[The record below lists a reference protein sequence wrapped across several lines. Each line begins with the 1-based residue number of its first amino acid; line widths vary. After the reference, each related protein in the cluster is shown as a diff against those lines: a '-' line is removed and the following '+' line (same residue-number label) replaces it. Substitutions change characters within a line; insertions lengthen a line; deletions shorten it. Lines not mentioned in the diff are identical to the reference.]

1 MKIKKYTLLLSLLSI
16 LLGIGIWSIIAS
28 FANASLLPTPIA
40 VLNAFIYLAQDKEL
54 IGHILASLSRVILG
68 FLIGSLLGLISA
80 AITSRSL
87 TLKSII
93 LPWIEMM
100 RPIPPLAWI
109 PLAIL
114 WFGIG
119 NKSAVFLVALGSFF
133 PVYSNVYDG
142 IISIQKEFYDAA
154 RVLGADSSLIFLHV
168 TIPSVL
174 PNALTGFRVGLGVSW
189 MIVITAELVGAT
201 SGLGYFIQ
209 LNRILLQT
217 DRVIVGMALI
227 GILGFVMNYIITR
240 VEKCLLRW
248 QKNELRQVFI

>member
-1 MKIKKYTLLLSLLSI
+1 MKIKKYRIVLSLFSI
-16 LLGIGIWSIIAS
+16 LLVIGIWDIITY
-28 FANASLLPTPIA
+28 FHLVNVSLLPSPIA
-40 VLNAFIYLAQDKEL
+40 VLNAFIYLAQSKEL
-54 IGHILASLSRVILG
+54 TGHIFASLGRVILG
-68 FLIGSLLGLISA
+68 FLIGSLLGLIF
-80 AITSRSL
+80 AIIASRSSIW
-87 TLKSII
+87 KSII
-93 LPWIEMM
+93 SPWIEIV

-142 IISIQKEFYDAA
+142 IASIQKKYYDAA
-154 RVLGADSSLIFLHV
+154 RVLGASSTLIFLHII
-168 TIPSVL
+168 IPSVL
-174 PNALTGFRVGLGVSW
+174 PNMLTGFRVGLGISW

-217 DRVIVGMALI
+217 DRVIVGMILI
-227 GILGFVMNYIITR
+227 GILGFMINYLITHI
-240 VEKCLLRW
+240 EKYSLRW
-248 QKNELRQVFI
+248 RENEIR